1 MACAA
6 VHRATTALVALC
18 KATTALVTPHTGAG
32 TYRSS
37 HATRRHR
44 FCPCSPSLL
53 LRSSRGALAPGRAA
67 TSHRDAAKGC
77 GPVPQPP
84 GGLSVRPLLLCLVRS
99 LSSGL
104 WSLRGFKIRII
115 SGKRQA
121 VCPCCWARDQGCAAL
136 STPPRASM
144 AAPISV
150 EQQAGGGHV
159 ALHPDTREVDLQQV
173 LTTLFTSWLRPSSN
187 WAPPMGDKTREKL
200 PRPH

>member
-1 MACAA
+1 MGLEAGPTWGHQNAAQATMACPAM
-6 VHRATTALVALC
+6 HRATTV
-18 KATTALVTPHTGAG
+18 LVTPRTGAG

-44 FCPCSPSLL
+44 FCPCSPSPLP
-53 LRSSRGALAPGRAA
+53 RSSRGALALGRAA
-67 TSHRDAAKGC
+67 PSHRDAAKGC

-104 WSLRGFKIRII
+104 WSLRGFKICII

-121 VCPCCWARDQGCAAL
+121 GCPRCWTRDQGCAAL
-136 STPPRASM
+136 STSPRAST

-150 EQQAGGGHV
+150 QQQAGGV
-159 ALHPDTREVDLQQV
+159 
-173 LTTLFTSWLRPSSN
+173 TSLCTQTPGRWTFSR
-187 WAPPMGDKTREKL
+187 G
-200 PRPH
+200 